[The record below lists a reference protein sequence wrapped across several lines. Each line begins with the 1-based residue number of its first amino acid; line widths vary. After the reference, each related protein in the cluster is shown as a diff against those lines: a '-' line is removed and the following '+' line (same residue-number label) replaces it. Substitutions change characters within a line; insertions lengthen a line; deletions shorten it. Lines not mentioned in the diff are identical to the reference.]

1 MRIDLRALWSFRELL
16 FFLTWR
22 DVKVRYK
29 QTVLGVAWAILQPAL
44 TMAVF
49 TVFFGRLA
57 KVPSDGIAYPVFVY
71 CGLVPWQLFA
81 FSLSESSNSLIANQ
95 NLIKKVYFPRLIIP
109 ISACLAG
116 IVDFTISAVVL
127 GILMAMHGIVPGS
140 AAIFLPLF
148 VLLALLT
155 ALSVGIWLAALNV
168 KYRDVRYTIGFLSQ
182 FWLFATPVAYPAS
195 LVPERFRWFMGLNPM
210 AGVVEGFRW
219 SLLGTGRP
227 PTALLLVS
235 GAVVLFLLLAG
246 LLYFRR
252 MEETFADVV

>member
-1 MRIDLRALWSFRELL
+1 VRIDLRALWSFRELL

-116 IVDFTISAVVL
+116 IVDFTISAVVV
-127 GILMAMHGIVPGS
+127 GILMATHGIVPGS

-246 LLYFRR
+246 MLYFRR

>member
-1 MRIDLRALWSFRELL
+1 VRIDLRALWSFRELL

-116 IVDFTISAVVL
+116 IVDFTTSAVVL

-140 AAIFLPLF
+140 AVIFLPLF

-227 PTALLLVS
+227 TGLLLVS